1 MTTFRIC
8 SGGVVCEALNRHT
21 KLLHAVETSKDSM
34 LPEPLPEPDKISLL
48 SSDMLTTLPRIPCI
62 AARSDVG

>member
-1 MTTFRIC
+1 MRRDDYFQDML
-8 SGGVVCEALNRHT
+8 SEVVCEALNRHT

-34 LPEPLPEPDKISLL
+34 LPEPDKISLL